1 LTAARVG
8 LIGARRRRQGLGPF
22 VARDLVAAGASVPCF
37 LGTSEETL
45 EAARRELEER
55 AGVVAR
61 GYVDVDQMLAREALD
76 AVAILSPA
84 ETHEVHLDS
93 ALAAGLHV
101 LCEKPFVWGGRG
113 LASRAADWT
122 GRFSEAGL
130 LIRENCQWPYTL
142 PAFGELHPEALDE
155 SPTHFSMRL
164 SPASSGVQ
172 MLGDSLPHAL
182 SLLQSLAPGDDA
194 SVESPRFSRASSSA
208 ASLRVEFSYRT
219 SGAAVAAEVDLIPS
233 DAFPRPAGYGVNG
246 RWAERKVDAA
256 DYSIA
261 FAAGGREVPV
271 QDPLGLRIEA
281 FVRELESVRH
291 AETGPQALE
300 IVQRMELLESLVLA
314 WERDFGD

>member
-61 GYVDVDQMLAREALD
+61 GYLELEQMLAREALD
-76 AVAILSPA
+76 AVAILTPA
-84 ETHEVHLDS
+84 ETHEIHLGS
-93 ALAAGLHV
+93 ALSAGLHV

-113 LASRAADWT
+113 LASRAAAWT
-122 GRFSEAGL
+122 DRFCEAGL

-142 PAFGELHPEALDE
+142 PAFRKLHPEALAE
-155 SPTHFSMRL
+155 PTTHFSMRL
-164 SPASSGVQ
+164 SPTSSGVQ

-194 SVESPRFSRASSSA
+194 SVESPSFSRAPSSA
-208 ASLRVEFSYRT
+208 ASLRVEFTYRA
-219 SGAAVAAEVDLIPS
+219 SSAAVAAEVDLIPS

-246 RWAERKVDAA
+246 HWAERKVDAA

-271 QDPLGLRIEA
+271 QDPLGLRIDA
-281 FVRELESVRH
+281 FVRELEAVRQ
-291 AETGPQALE
+291 AGTGSQAPG

-314 WERDFGD
+314 CERHFGD

>member
-1 LTAARVG
+1 MGSTQGKGPANTVEEYKWELYFGDMQTVAQRIAASTAGILYGGV
-8 LIGARRRRQGLGPF
+8 LITF
-22 VARDLVAAGASVPCF
+22 VALIKRDLGSGHWVILVLLVCWVSDTTAYFVGRLLGKTKLYPAVSPGKTRAGAV
-37 LGTSEETL
+37 G
-45 EAARRELEER
+45 
-55 AGVVAR
+55 
-61 GYVDVDQMLAREALD
+61 
-76 AVAILSPA
+76 
-84 ETHEVHLDS
+84 
-93 ALAAGLHV
+93 
-101 LCEKPFVWGGRG
+101 
-113 LASRAADWT
+113 
-122 GRFSEAGL
+122 GL

-281 FVRELESVRH
+281 FVRELESARH
-291 AETGPQALE
+291 AGTGSQALG

>member
-1 LTAARVG
+1 VG

-37 LGTSEETL
+37 LGTSEQTV

-55 AGVVAR
+55 AGIVAR
-61 GYVDVDQMLAREALD
+61 GYVDLEQMLAREALD

-84 ETHEVHLDS
+84 ETHEIHLSS
-93 ALAAGLHV
+93 ALSAGLHV

-122 GRFSEAGL
+122 GRFCDAGL

-142 PAFGELHPEALDE
+142 PAFRKLHPDALDE
-155 SPTHFSMRL
+155 PATRFSMRL
-164 SPASSGVQ
+164 SPNSSGVQ

-194 SVESPRFSRASSSA
+194 SIESPRFSNPSPSA
-208 ASLRVEFSYRT
+208 ASLRVEFTYRA

-233 DAFPRPAGYGVNG
+233 DTFPRAAGYGVNG

-261 FAAGGREVPV
+261 FASGERVVPV
-271 QDPLGLRIEA
+271 QDPLGLRIDA
-281 FVRELESVRH
+281 FVRELESVRQ
-291 AETGPQALE
+291 AETGSQALG
-300 IVQRMELLESLVLA
+300 IVQRMEMLESLVLA
-314 WERDFGD
+314 CEGAFGD